1 MAEDSFTVLELI
13 SQSPTT
19 SVYKAHQNVLDRT
32 VLLKVLHKHLFKD
45 KELVARFSRE
55 AKACAILHSENIV
68 QVYDLT
74 EVEGAPAIV
83 MEYVEGKSLDEALLD
98 QNIRSEQMLM
108 RVAVS
113 VLNALAYAHE
123 RGVIHRDI
131 KPGNILVSAAGII
144 KVTDFGLASL
154 SGSPSLTIDGTLI
167 GTPAYMSPE
176 QSRGETVDNRTD
188 LFSLGV
194 TLVEIITG
202 ERILAGRSY
211 AECINKIQ
219 AFDPDSLDALNVSPH
234 VLAFLKRLL
243 APDKNERF
251 ASANEVLQFLSP
263 EAATGIAD
271 GGAGQRQ
278 SSGKGSGA
286 ESKRKK
292 LLAAG
297 IAIVFVLVLGLSF
310 LFRHPAQVVEG
321 NRPGLVAA
329 DTASGQV
336 ADRGSSPVR
345 TSTAA
350 GAAKESSVRKNEI
363 AGGSPSGV
371 KQVPTFN
378 SETKDKV
385 GSVSPLVAADSG
397 YISIACT
404 PWAKIFIDN
413 EYAGMTPI
421 FGSIKV
427 PAGTH
432 TVTFNNP
439 DFVPIVKEVRVR
451 SRVLANVDADFLGD
465 AGYIFV
471 HVDPWGHVYVD
482 DQLRETTPSTKPI
495 IVSAGTR
502 HLRIENPAFHDILR
516 DLNVKPGDT
525 LRLNFSFL
533 KGDEN

>member
-1 MAEDSFTVLELI
+1 MAEDSFTILELI
-13 SQSPTT
+13 SQSPTA

-32 VLLKVLHKHLFKD
+32 VLLKILHKHLLKD
-45 KELVARFSRE
+45 QELVARFSRE

-74 EVEGAPAIV
+74 EVDGALAIV
-83 MEYVEGKSLDEALLD
+83 MEYVEGQSLDDALLD
-98 QNIRSEQMLM
+98 HNTRCEEMLL

-113 VLNALAYAHE
+113 VLNALGYAHE

-131 KPGNILVSAAGII
+131 KPGNILISNTGSI
-144 KVTDFGLASL
+144 KVTDFGLAVL

-176 QSRGETVDNRTD
+176 QSRGEPVDSRTD

-211 AECINKIQ
+211 AECIHKIQ
-219 AFDPDSLDALNVSPH
+219 AFNTSSLDALSVSPH
-234 VLAFLKRLL
+234 VLVFLKRLL
-243 APDKNERF
+243 APDRNERF
-251 ASANEVLQFLSP
+251 STANEALQFLSP
-263 EAATGIAD
+263 DLVSGIA
-271 GGAGQRQ
+271 G
-278 SSGKGSGA
+278 SNSGHPLPP
-286 ESKRKK
+286 ERRETLWSKKNK
-292 LLAAG
+292 LLILGA
-297 IAIVFVLVLGLSF
+297 AIVFVLVLSLSF
-310 LFRHPAQVVEG
+310 LLRHPGQEAEG
-321 NRPGLVAA
+321 NRPNPVAA
-329 DTASGQV
+329 DTASGGNIDRSKIRVMTPSNTGGTDARPAGREEV
-336 ADRGSSPVR
+336 AGVPPSQAGNVPPV
-345 TSTAA
+345 SH
-350 GAAKESSVRKNEI
+350 
-363 AGGSPSGV
+363 
-371 KQVPTFN
+371 
-378 SETKDKV
+378 ETKD
-385 GSVSPLVAADSG
+385 SVNFLSSRVTADSG
-397 YISIACT
+397 FISIACT

-451 SRVLANVDADFLGD
+451 SRVLANVDAHFLGD

-533 KGDEN
+533 KGDKN